1 MTEPHDTLPAI
12 PGRHRDAPQEWDDD
26 TLADLKADTTTPEP
40 EPEPETEPTTVAYPL
55 TQSAWDRR
63 QVHQLR
69 QVEAVTGYWRANW
82 NRPDAILATRS
93 AVILRA
99 EPGADD
105 AERLHGVRT
114 DPASAQAYL
123 AEPLPEGAG
132 RKALPAGTKRSR
144 LRADGSDAPQ
154 RKPPRKRATAPRKR
168 ATAPA
173 RSSKDGEKGT

>member
-12 PGRHRDAPQEWDDD
+12 PAITGRHRDAPQEWDDV
-26 TLADLKADTTTPEP
+26 TLADLKADTGTPEP
-40 EPEPETEPTTVAYPL
+40 EPEPEDVAEAAAVAYPL

-105 AERLHGVRT
+105 AERLFGVRT

-132 RKALPAGTKRSR
+132 RTALPAGTK
-144 LRADGSDAPQ
+144 

-173 RSSKDGEKGT
+173 RASDEGEKGT